1 MKWLVRRTAC
11 HFTRYKHVDNTL
23 QNPIKRNFRSAAF
36 VGTNETA
43 HETVAERIEIGGRW
57 PTRRGAFSS
66 PISYVVQETVSSS
79 SSSSFF
85 LSSARCLALDLPRR
99 RVNVRRRRDKCPPR
113 AGWGTL
119 SVLSKVKPT
128 PLPALRRKFLRNRGQ
143 SQGGQRVPGAV
154 SSCIAFFVCCCCHP
168 GQGRRADRRGSV
180 RCPGGSY
187 PPSTPCRSD
196 SATKIDLKI

>member
-43 HETVAERIEIGGRW
+43 LETVSDRNEIGGRW
-57 PTRRGAFSS
+57 PTRRGAFCS
-66 PISYVVQETVSSS
+66 PISYEVQETVSGS

-99 RVNVRRRRDKCPPR
+99 RVKCGEGGTSSPPR
-113 AGWGTL
+113 VGWGTCTL
-119 SVLSKVKPT
+119 EGEVD
-128 PLPALRRKFLRNRGQ
+128 A
-143 SQGGQRVPGAV
+143 A
-154 SSCIAFFVCCCCHP
+154 
-168 GQGRRADRRGSV
+168 
-180 RCPGGSY
+180 
-187 PPSTPCRSD
+187 PCVAS
-196 SATKIDLKI
+196 